1 VKINYKSF
9 KKALKDENYEDA
21 FYILFRM
28 IDNLDP
34 DSVKAD
40 KEWTALIRS
49 KKDDVVIKTLEKKI
63 YSLPKKTRN
72 DMELKY
78 QKLLEE

>member
-1 VKINYKSF
+1 MKINYKSF